1 MILTNYYKS
10 IFSIIAILLFW
21 ETASGGLI
29 PSASQ
34 TIMTLIQLLSSIDFL
49 ENVAI
54 SLQRLG
60 IGWII
65 GTFIGTCLGML
76 IGYYTGVRAFFM
88 PVVSALFPIPKIALL
103 PLFLILFGLGETSKI
118 ATIFIG
124 AFFPSIITAYSAS
137 SRVPTSLTDAARTC
151 GAASFRILRT
161 IVFPYSL
168 PTIIQGFR
176 TSTSISLTL
185 LVAAE
190 MLGAT
195 KGLGYWVYATGG
207 SLQFDQMLAGIICL
221 SIIGLLISYICDRLY
236 KNFCSWSE
244 SIEGNN

>member
-1 MILTNYYKS
+1 MDNRDFYWYMSWYVDRLLHRCES
-10 IFSIIAILLFW
+10 IFYACRKCSI
-21 ETASGGLI
+21 SY
-29 PSASQ
+29 S
-34 TIMTLIQLLSSIDFL
+34 
-49 ENVAI
+49 
-54 SLQRLG
+54 
-60 IGWII
+60 
-65 GTFIGTCLGML
+65 
-76 IGYYTGVRAFFM
+76 
-88 PVVSALFPIPKIALL
+88 KIALL

-221 SIIGLLISYICDRLY
+221 SIIGLIISYICDRLY
-236 KNFCSWSE
+236 KNLCSWSE